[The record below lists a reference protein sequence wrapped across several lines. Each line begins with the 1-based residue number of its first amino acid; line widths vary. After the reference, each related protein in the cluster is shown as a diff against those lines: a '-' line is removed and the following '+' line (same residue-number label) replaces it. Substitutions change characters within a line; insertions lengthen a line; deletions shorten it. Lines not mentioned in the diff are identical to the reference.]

1 MMTNATGSRLIANAT
16 ASALFAKYAVESN
29 PPRPSSPARSPH
41 QLATM
46 LRESSRVLLAMMD
59 AVTELFELAR
69 RGEDCSEED
78 GAHVAAMVK
87 KSCAVLQGVPL
98 TSRRQICKP

>member
-1 MMTNATGSRLIANAT
+1 M
-16 ASALFAKYAVESN
+16 
-29 PPRPSSPARSPH
+29 
-41 QLATM
+41 
-46 LRESSRVLLAMMD
+46 LLAMMD
-59 AVTELFELAR
+59 VVTELFELAR

-87 KSCAVLQGVPL
+87 KSCAMLQGVPL